1 MERKMSI
8 VAAILEPTDHDFA
21 SHLSEEQHT
30 QCLEYYSAL
39 LSVRDRDEIVRSLC
53 YQNPDHFTQAVRDAA
68 SSFEPMIRTIHARV
82 DLREHIAAMESFL
95 NDLISTSKARKAS
108 SSNPIHSSHLR
119 KRGAAEAS
127 VPLVEDYVSLLR
139 RNRHLLYAWL
149 HQVASKCPE
158 TSDEFRTWVKSS
170 IKMFQSAPPPAPP
183 LPPRP
188 STTSTAESSAAPA
201 DSEHAKKRPGS
212 SSGSDPGAAKK
223 NRRVGAAGAM
233 SEKLQDLFSALPPET
248 QQKVL
253 GALDAHATYVDA
265 LEDLSMVR
273 MQQVLDNRAAQ
284 DTSHPKGSAGSHHGG
299 SLSGPGMYLYRWQA
313 LLDATRIT
321 PGPAGGAFRHGKD
334 VKGTPAQGKTGALSP
349 KDTWDSAALA
359 ELEAKDVPQ
368 APNVDVVVAALR
380 PGFERLLAQM
390 TSA

>member
-1 MERKMSI
+1 MERKISI
-8 VAAILEPTDHDFA
+8 VAAILEPTAHDSA
-21 SHLSEEQHT
+21 SRLSEEQHT

-95 NDLISTSKARKAS
+95 NDLISTSKARKAA
-108 SSNPIHSSHLR
+108 SSNHIHTSHLR
-119 KRGAAEAS
+119 KRGATEAS

-139 RNRHLLYAWL
+139 RNRQLLYAWL

-170 IKMFQSAPPPAPP
+170 LKMFQSSPPPPS
-183 LPPRP
+183 P
-188 STTSTAESSAAPA
+188 STTSTAESRATPA
-201 DSEHAKKRPGS
+201 DLEHARKHAKKHPGS
-212 SSGSDPGAAKK
+212 GPGPDAAKQT
-223 NRRVGAAGAM
+223 RRVGAAGAM
-233 SEKLQDLFSALPPET
+233 SEKLQDLFAALPPET
-248 QQKVL
+248 QQTVL

-273 MQQVLDNRAAQ
+273 MQQVLDNRAVQ
-284 DTSHPKGSAGSHHGG
+284 DTTHPKAPGGSHHGG

-313 LLDATRIT
+313 LLDSTCIT
-321 PGPAGGAFRHGKD
+321 PGPAGGAFRQGKD
-334 VKGTPAQGKTGALSP
+334 VKGTLAQGKTGAVPS
-349 KDTWDSAALA
+349 KDSWDFAALA
-359 ELEAKDVPQ
+359 EPGTKDVPQ

-380 PGFERLLAQM
+380 PGFEGLLAEM

>member
-1 MERKMSI
+1 MERKISI
-8 VAAILEPTDHDFA
+8 VAAILEPTDHGFA
-21 SHLSEEQHT
+21 SRLSEEQHT

-53 YQNPDHFTQAVRDAA
+53 YQTPDHFTQAVRDAA
-68 SSFEPMIRTIHARV
+68 ASFEPMIRTIHARV

-108 SSNPIHSSHLR
+108 SGNPIQSHLR
-119 KRGAAEAS
+119 KRGATEAS

-139 RNRHLLYAWL
+139 RNRQLLYAWL

-158 TSDEFRTWVKSS
+158 TSDEFRTWVKNS
-170 IKMFQSAPPPAPP
+170 IKMFQSPS
-183 LPPRP
+183 P
-188 STTSTAESSAAPA
+188 STTSATSTAESSATPA
-201 DSEHAKKRPGS
+201 ESEHAKKHPGS
-212 SSGSDPGAAKK
+212 GPGPDPDAAKK
-223 NRRVGAAGAM
+223 SRRGGAAGAM
-233 SEKLQDLFSALPPET
+233 SEKLQDLFAALPPET

-253 GALDAHATYVDA
+253 GALDAHAIYVDA
-265 LEDLSMVR
+265 LEDLSMDR

-284 DTSHPKGSAGSHHGG
+284 DTSHPKGPGGSHHGG

-313 LLDATRIT
+313 LLDSTRIT

-334 VKGTPAQGKTGALSP
+334 VKGTTAQGKTGAVSS
-349 KDTWDSAALA
+349 KDSWDFAALA
-359 ELEAKDVPQ
+359 ELGTKDIPQ

-380 PGFERLLAQM
+380 PGFEDLLVEI